1 MVLGLACGWFISQ
14 TVRLIDEPLVEITIT
29 IITAYGVYLLADFL
43 HLSAIIAVI
52 AAALVVANYGR
63 SIGMSERTGLAVDN
77 FWGVLAFLANAL
89 IFLLVGVQLNP
100 LSLPS
105 SAGGELTSLL
115 IAVFAV
121 GVVLLAR
128 LALVLV
134 LSARSILV
142 LRGQAKETQRVQ
154 LMARSWRL
162 VIFWSGLR
170 GALSLALVLALPAE
184 IPNRSVLLISTYAV
198 VFFTLLVQGISLRWL
213 LRHLPSVQAADRPSS
228 QNEEPTPS
236 AEQTLL
242 ETDH

>member
-1 MVLGLACGWFISQ
+1 
-14 TVRLIDEPLVEITIT
+14 
-29 IITAYGVYLLADFL
+29 
-43 HLSAIIAVI
+43 
-52 AAALVVANYGR
+52 
-63 SIGMSERTGLAVDN
+63 
-77 FWGVLAFLANAL
+77 
-89 IFLLVGVQLNP
+89 
-100 LSLPS
+100 
-105 SAGGELTSLL
+105 
-115 IAVFAV
+115 
-121 GVVLLAR
+121 
-128 LALVLV
+128 
-134 LSARSILV
+134 
-142 LRGQAKETQRVQ
+142 
-154 LMARSWRL
+154 MARSWRL